1 MGEAVRDPD
10 GLLQLLEGQ
19 YWQEGAENLL
29 PHHRA
34 VPGHAVQDGGGDAAG
49 FRVQLT
55 AKNDLFRR
63 NQAGNPIKM
72 LPIDD
77 FPVVWILQGLIPELG
92 PDLPDDLLHELVVD
106 RLVAEYIIWRYTG
119 LTAVEELPEYDP
131 PGR

>member
-1 MGEAVRDPD
+1 M
-10 GLLQLLEGQ
+10 LL
-19 YWQEGAENLL
+19 
-29 PHHRA
+29 
-34 VPGHAVQDGGGDAAG
+34 
-49 FRVQLT
+49 
-55 AKNDLFRR
+55 
-63 NQAGNPIKM
+63 
-72 LPIDD
+72 IDN